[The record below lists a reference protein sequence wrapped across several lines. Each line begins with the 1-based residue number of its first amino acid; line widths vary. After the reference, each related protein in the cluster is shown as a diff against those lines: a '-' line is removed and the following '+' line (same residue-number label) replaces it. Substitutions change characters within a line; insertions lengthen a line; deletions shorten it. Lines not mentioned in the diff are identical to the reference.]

1 MITIKVMLRLDDL
14 SGRLA
19 FVRDLLEVSARQ
31 ASHLVDLS
39 PSMWGLLEGG
49 RKRDPRAL
57 TIDKIATHTGIA
69 ADWLGRGAGAMF
81 ADSTL
86 DPADPAHHGAIAKR
100 IRTRVAGRLSAP
112 TPEPPPTPRTR
123 KPTRARPAAKG
134 PGPVKATTKRRAPK
148 AQAVA

>member
-1 MITIKVMLRLDDL
+1 
-14 SGRLA
+14 
-19 FVRDLLEVSARQ
+19 
-31 ASHLVDLS
+31 
-39 PSMWGLLEGG
+39 MWGLLEGPQSG
-49 RKRDPRAL
+49 TPRL

-112 TPEPPPTPRTR
+112 TPSPAHPRTR
-123 KPTRARPAAKG
+123 KPTRRALRRRGRAR
-134 PGPVKATTKRRAPK
+134 
-148 AQAVA
+148 